1 MYKMIVSDFC
11 GALINSD
18 EAISVSTM
26 LELDRI
32 RKDGIIFCITTSKS
46 VKIVNDYN
54 KDFPFVDYIVAF
66 NGSYIYDVN
75 NDSVI
80 YDRCISSANVK
91 KIYKMFS
98 GKDLCFYT
106 LDFCNYIGR
115 YKDKD
120 YSELLIDAKNFID
133 ENKMGIYK
141 ISIHVD
147 CLKEAKSILKEI
159 DANVKVSTCL
169 IEDDDHYIIEITNS
183 SCDKK
188 KAVEKITKIHRIKMN
203 EVIAVCSSPSSCSL
217 IESVGCGACVSNA
230 DKSVRKVANEL
241 TDSNENKG
249 VEHIIRKYF

>member
-11 GALINSD
+11 GTLIDSE

-26 LELDRI
+26 LELDRV

-46 VKIVNDYN
+46 VRIVNDYN

-75 NDSVI
+75 NNCVI
-80 YDRCISSANVK
+80 YDKCISNSNVK

-98 GKDLCFYT
+98 DKNLCFYT
-106 LDFCNYIGR
+106 LDYCNYIGA

-120 YSELLIDAKNFID
+120 YSELLIDANNFIE
-133 ENKMGIYK
+133 ENKKGIYK

-147 CLKEAKSILKEI
+147 SLKEAKSILKELCG
-159 DANVKVSTCL
+159 VKICAYI
-169 IEDDDHYIIEITNS
+169 IEDDDHYVIEITNS
-183 SCDKK
+183 TIDKK
-188 KAVEKITKIHRIKMN
+188 KAVLKIAKLCSIKMDD
-203 EVIAVCSSPSSCSL
+203 VIAVCSSPSSCSL

-230 DKSVRKVANEL
+230 DKSVRKVANEI

-249 VEHIIRKYF
+249 VESIIRKYF

>member
-11 GALINSD
+11 GTLIDSE

-26 LELDRI
+26 LELDRV

-46 VKIVNDYN
+46 VRIVNDYN

-75 NDSVI
+75 NNCVI
-80 YDRCISSANVK
+80 YDKCISNSNVK

-98 GKDLCFYT
+98 DKNLCFYT
-106 LDFCNYIGR
+106 LDYCNYIGA

-120 YSELLIDAKNFID
+120 YSELLIDGNNFID
-133 ENKMGIYK
+133 ENKKGIYK

-147 CLKEAKSILKEI
+147 CLKEAKSILKELS
-159 DANVKVSTCL
+159 DVKICAYIV
-169 IEDDDHYIIEITNS
+169 EDDDHYVIEITNS
-183 SCDKK
+183 TIDKK
-188 KAVEKITKIHRIKMN
+188 KAVLKIAKIHSIKMDD
-203 EVIAVCSSPSSCSL
+203 VIAVCSSPSSCSL

-230 DKSVRKVANEL
+230 DKSVRKVANEI

-249 VEHIIRKYF
+249 VESIIRKYF

>member
-11 GALINSD
+11 GTLIDSE

-26 LELDRI
+26 LELDRV

-46 VKIVNDYN
+46 VRIVNDYN

-75 NDSVI
+75 NNCVI
-80 YDRCISSANVK
+80 YDKCISNSNVK

-98 GKDLCFYT
+98 DKSLCFYT
-106 LDFCNYIGR
+106 LDYCNYIGA

-120 YSELLIDAKNFID
+120 YSELLIDANNFID
-133 ENKMGIYK
+133 ENKKGIYK

-147 CLKEAKSILKEI
+147 SLKEAKSILKELC
-159 DANVKVSTCL
+159 DVKICAYI
-169 IEDDDHYIIEITNS
+169 IEDDDHYVIEITNS
-183 SCDKK
+183 TIDKK
-188 KAVEKITKIHRIKMN
+188 KAVLKIAKLCSIKMDD
-203 EVIAVCSSPSSCSL
+203 VIAVCSSPSSCSL

-230 DKSVRKVANEL
+230 DKSVRKVANEI

-249 VEHIIRKYF
+249 VESIIRKYF